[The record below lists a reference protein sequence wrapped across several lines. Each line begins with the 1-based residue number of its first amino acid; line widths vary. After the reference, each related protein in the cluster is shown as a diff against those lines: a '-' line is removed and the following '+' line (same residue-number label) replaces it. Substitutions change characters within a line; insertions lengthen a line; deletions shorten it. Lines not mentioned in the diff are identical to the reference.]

1 MDHTPAVTQQHYD
14 KSKTQ
19 RIAAAKKTLAVQN
32 REKDFPDLGG
42 YNHQVSVAR
51 AKREAVNKEMSL
63 AEAEKV
69 ISEGKTNQAGK
80 RYMQVQTNPSSPAVP
95 FILHPPPTQEW
106 RLTSEDQENVA
117 RLLTSKPEKPCSAVF
132 CPGNGTA
139 PSARNFSRS
148 FYRLLDGGDLNVA
161 DQEELGRLEERI
173 FSEVKQ

>member
-80 RYMQVQTNPSSPAVP
+80 RYIQVRTNPSSPAVS
-95 FILHPPPTQEW
+95 FILHPHPPRSGGSLLKT
-106 RLTSEDQENVA
+106 RKTS
-117 RLLTSKPEKPCSAVF
+117 
-132 CPGNGTA
+132 
-139 PSARNFSRS
+139 
-148 FYRLLDGGDLNVA
+148 LDC
-161 DQEELGRLEERI
+161 
-173 FSEVKQ
+173 